1 VLPPQPNLHHGE
13 PYAYGENMKHF
24 DVVVLGAGSAGELI
38 SKTLAEAG
46 KSVALIEKLRV
57 GGECAYVSCIPS
69 KAMLRSAQV
78 RNLAKEFVALGAS
91 SKPIEL
97 VDAEQAFDVAIL
109 RRDRIADNREDSAAA
124 QGVIDSGVELIRG
137 EGKFSAVDRIVVN
150 GDEITWTDMVIST
163 GSSVSIP
170 PIPGLAT
177 SNYWTSD
184 VALSESEYP
193 KSVLIIGAGPVGC
206 ELSQIYSAFGVA
218 TTLVEAA
225 AQLAGK
231 EAPEIAQRL
240 ARNLAAEGVKVL
252 LDTKVE
258 KIVTGSDLQS
268 SVHFSDGSS
277 ITVERIIVAT
287 GRHPNT
293 AHMNFDMLG
302 IYTDEKGAVLIDDHC
317 RVVGQ
322 DHVWAGGDVTGV
334 APYTHTANYQGR
346 IITSNI
352 LGRDM
357 KANYS
362 AIPRVIYTD
371 PAVASVGT
379 LHVDGSDDGLISAK
393 FELNGLSRN
402 STDGLADDK
411 KSGLLILSA
420 DPIRKILVGAAAIG
434 PHADEWLAEAT
445 LAIRAQVPLSILCD
459 VVHAFPTYSQA
470 FEIPLRELAGLAF

>member
-1 VLPPQPNLHHGE
+1 
-13 PYAYGENMKHF
+13 MKHF

-38 SKTLAEAG
+38 SKTLAKAG

-78 RNLAKEFVALGAS
+78 RDLAKDFVALGATS
-91 SKPIEL
+91 TAISLDEPHE
-97 VDAEQAFDVAIL
+97 AFKTAIL
-109 RRDRIADNREDSAAA
+109 RRDQIADNRDDTAAA
-124 QGVIDSGVELIRG
+124 KAAVDTGIELIRG
-137 EGKFSAVDRIVVN
+137 VGKFSAADRIVVN
-150 GDEITWTDMVIST
+150 GEEITWTDLVIST
-163 GSSVSIP
+163 GSSVIIP
-170 PIPGLAT
+170 PIPGLAE

-184 VALSESEYP
+184 VAYSTDEYQ
-193 KSVLIIGAGPVGC
+193 KSVLIIGGGPVGC
-206 ELSQIYSAFGVA
+206 ELSQIYSSFGVSTA
-218 TTLVEAA
+218 IVEVA

-231 EAPEIAQRL
+231 EAPEVAKRL
-240 ARNLAAEGVKVL
+240 ALNLGEHGVKVL
-252 LDTKVE
+252 LETKVE
-258 KIVTGSDLQS
+258 KIVTGTDLLS
-268 SVHFSDGSS
+268 TAHFSDGGT

-302 IYTDEKGAVLIDDHC
+302 IYIDDKDAVIIDGHC

-346 IITSNI
+346 VITSNI

-357 KANYS
+357 VANYS
-362 AIPRVIYTD
+362 AIPRAIYTD

-379 LHVDGSDDGLISAK
+379 MHVPGSEDGLISAQID
-393 FELNGLSRN
+393 LNDLSRDA
-402 STDGLADDK
+402 TDGAPG
-411 KSGLLILSA
+411 GLLILTA
-420 DPIRKILVGAAAIG
+420 DPVRSVLVGAAAIG
-434 PHADEWLAEAT
+434 PHADEWMAEAT